1 MSSVTKILLAISTSR
16 YSQNLVFQVMEE
28 AKSGIEQGV
37 QVQIDVLYVIEE
49 EELKKV
55 SDQIGSQAFW
65 GPSIQKDV
73 VEALGNEHHRM
84 ALQRIAEVQKEA
96 REIDCEVNTFEVK
109 GKFSTAV
116 IKHAENHPCDV
127 IFITRDD
134 RPFISRVLFGS
145 EADRVARLAKKK
157 EGFGRVIIDQ

>member
-1 MSSVTKILLAISTSR
+1 MK
-16 YSQNLVFQVMEE
+16 E
-28 AKSGIEQGV
+28 AKKNIVHGAR
-37 QVQIDVLYVIEE
+37 VQIDVLYVIEE

-65 GPSIQKDV
+65 GPTIQKDV
-73 VEALGNEHHRM
+73 VDALGNEHHRM
-84 ALQRIAEVQKEA
+84 ALQRIAEVQAEA
-96 REIDCEVNTFEVK
+96 CEIDCEVNTFEVK
-109 GKFSTAV
+109 GQFSTAV
-116 IKHAENHPCDV
+116 IEHAENHTCDV

-157 EGFGRVIIDQ
+157 EGFGRVVIDR